1 LAERTRVPALWRHR
15 SDYRCRRQ
23 DGSPWVGLHPRH
35 CRHCFRAKQDRIRQQ
50 KITIF
55 FSDFFRRGSGRR
67 DHLSRARPPG
77 LGLARPPARLESS
90 ALAGGWNRIASS
102 AYGAASWPLYR
113 RRCIIRSQDCDRGPE
128 CEQHDG
134 ARRPVGRDAADTIAT
149 RINAGANRGRGVALC
164 RRRRALGNARF
175 GIVPRLASA
184 LCGSAPDCGFDIN
197 RHARRAPS

>member
-1 LAERTRVPALWRHR
+1 MGWPASAPLSALFSSKAR
-15 SDYRCRRQ
+15 S
-23 DGSPWVGLHPRH
+23 HPPAKNYNVF
-35 CRHCFRAKQDRIRQQ
+35 FR
-50 KITIF
+50 F
-55 FSDFFRRGSGRR
+55 FSKGERETGPFIQSE
-67 DHLSRARPPG
+67 APG

-102 AYGAASWPLYR
+102 AYGAASWPVHR
-113 RRCIIRSQDCDRGPE
+113 RRCIIRSQDRDRGAE
-128 CEQHDG
+128 CVEHSG